1 MRFGSCLLWRT
12 LLFVSVAEFLTVFSG
27 MGVFAIPS
35 DCKSATIDD
44 VNKCLEKYSECFPEM
59 AKQGGRD
66 SLNHLIWVLQE
77 SLDVLRPIQ
86 DKFCKHSPQCPQPL
100 APKNG
105 GLVCVTIDSVEYCK
119 PMCNKGYDFQFLR
132 RSRLYETCGN
142 TTGFSW
148 TTQMVGGQALAVC
161 EPSETA
167 VSGAESAYFPAN
179 SSCLHTLAFSE
190 PKQLNIFL
198 KELAEQGVDI
208 SNHDKQADCLMCGY

>member
-1 MRFGSCLLWRT
+1 MFCDLFKTNFASIHPNAHSLWPRRT
-12 LLFVSVAEFLTVFSG
+12 VGWCVSPSTVLSTANPCATRTGRGCSVRIDLHWLSVSSFTVTVKYPKTHLFF
-27 MGVFAIPS
+27 PS
-35 DCKSATIDD
+35 W
-44 VNKCLEKYSECFPEM
+44 FP
-59 AKQGGRD
+59 
-66 SLNHLIWVLQE
+66 
-77 SLDVLRPIQ
+77 
-86 DKFCKHSPQCPQPL
+86 
-100 APKNG
+100 
-105 GLVCVTIDSVEYCK
+105 
-119 PMCNKGYDFQFLR
+119 KGYDFQFLR